1 MSANVLVEN
10 QETGYAKL
18 NLALHIR
25 GRRPDGYH
33 ELETIFAFIDRG
45 DVVSVS
51 PERNLSLTISGPFA
65 DGLDVADNL
74 VMSAAKILQNKHDL
88 SIGAKLHL
96 VKNLPVA
103 SGIGGGS
110 ADAAAAMRLLNRHW
124 ALGLTQE
131 ELEGLAQP
139 LGADVPACIASKTV
153 IGKGIGQ
160 DLLTVENDQLS
171 DMHVLLANPLVGIS
185 TPDIFQKWDG
195 VDLGPLCFDDIL
207 RALSTGRNDLQP
219 IAMAM
224 EETIAPLLTAFMSTE
239 PISAK
244 MSGSGA
250 TCFGIYESRE
260 RANDAQ
266 LAIESAIENIWT
278 MTGQLR

>member
-1 MSANVLVEN
+1 VSANVSTQN

-33 ELETIFAFIDRG
+33 ELETIFAFVDQG
-45 DVVSVS
+45 DIISVS
-51 PERNLSLTISGPFA
+51 PDRSLSLTISGPFA
-65 DGLDVADNL
+65 DGLDVTDNL
-74 VMSAAKILQNKHDL
+74 VMSAAKILQNEHDRP
-88 SIGAKLHL
+88 IGAKLHL

-110 ADAAAAMRLLNRHW
+110 ADAAATMRLLNRHW
-124 ALGLTQE
+124 ALCFNQD
-131 ELEGLAQP
+131 ELERLAMP
-139 LGADVPACIASKTV
+139 LGADVPACIASNTV

-160 DLLTVENDQLS
+160 DLLTIENDQLS

-185 TPDIFQKWDG
+185 TGEIFQKWDG
-195 VDLGPLCFDDIL
+195 VDLGPLCSDDIL
-207 RALSTGRNDLQP
+207 QALSTGRNDLQP

-224 EETIAPLLTAFMSTE
+224 EETIDPLLTALMSTN

-250 TCFGIYESRE
+250 TCFGIYHSRE
-260 RANDAQ
+260 RAIDA
-266 LAIESAIENIWT
+266 ESAIQSAIGNVWT